1 MADMAAYSS
10 VWSPT
15 VQTVLKSVNLTV
27 HSAPPPGSGAV
38 LGAIL
43 NIMDQFPDHQVQGS
57 RENLNTL
64 SHLKNRHTSF
74 L

>member
-15 VQTVLKSVNLTV
+15 VQTVLQSVNLTV

-43 NIMDQFPDHQVQGS
+43 NIMDQFPDHQVQGRS
-57 RENLNTL
+57 PGTREIPRY
-64 SHLKNRHTSF
+64 KG
-74 L
+74 

>member
-1 MADMAAYSS
+1 MHCTGGKMTLADMAAYSS

-15 VQTVLKSVNLTV
+15 VQTVLQSVNLTV

-43 NIMDQFPDHQVQGS
+43 NIMDQFPDHQVQGY
-57 RENLNTL
+57 RENFNIL
-64 SHLKNRHTSF
+64 
-74 L
+74 